1 MARNK
6 SQELADL
13 DKACSWLYLL
23 LSIDGTSSANDLGN
37 LKGKE
42 EDFKGRLDYLLSS
55 FASMPTGLIPGWNN
69 VQDLLYWVQELP
81 DESKARK
88 SKKLI
93 QRKNDS
99 ILYLAFRAINE
110 RLKRKVPRN
119 KKKEL
124 EHRSIAILRG
134 LFYRPAQMLTTLA
147 YVARGLQTSR
157 QLHPFLSL

>member
-42 EDFKGRLDYLLSS
+42 EDFKGRLDSLLSS

-93 QRKNDS
+93 QIKND
-99 ILYLAFRAINE
+99 
-110 RLKRKVPRN
+110 
-119 KKKEL
+119 
-124 EHRSIAILRG
+124 
-134 LFYRPAQMLTTLA
+134 
-147 YVARGLQTSR
+147 
-157 QLHPFLSL
+157 